1 MEEQTRF
8 GIFMM
13 TTDHI
18 YTEAILF
25 MLDSMSPN
33 DRIQLKDDIRLKQER
48 LYELNPVTI
57 QALER
62 LQGLIRASEMTRTM
76 GD

>member
-1 MEEQTRF
+1 
-8 GIFMM
+8 MM

-25 MLDSMSPN
+25 MLDSMSLN

>member
-1 MEEQTRF
+1 
-8 GIFMM
+8 MM

-18 YTEAILF
+18 YREAILF

-33 DRIQLKDDIRLKQER
+33 DRIQLKEDIRLKQER

>member
-1 MEEQTRF
+1 
-8 GIFMM
+8 MM

>member
-1 MEEQTRF
+1 
-8 GIFMM
+8 M

-33 DRIQLKDDIRLKQER
+33 DRIQLKEDIRLKQER

>member
-1 MEEQTRF
+1 
-8 GIFMM
+8 MM

-33 DRIQLKDDIRLKQER
+33 DRIQLKEDIRLKQER

>member
-1 MEEQTRF
+1 
-8 GIFMM
+8 MM

-18 YTEAILF
+18 YTEAILL
-25 MLDSMSPN
+25 MRDSMSPN

>member
-1 MEEQTRF
+1 
-8 GIFMM
+8 MM

-33 DRIQLKDDIRLKQER
+33 DRIQLKEDIRLKQER

-62 LQGLIRASEMTRTM
+62 LPGLIRASEMTRTM

>member
-1 MEEQTRF
+1 
-8 GIFMM
+8 MM

-48 LYELNPVTI
+48 LHELNPVTI

>member
-1 MEEQTRF
+1 
-8 GIFMM
+8 MM
-13 TTDHI
+13 STDHI

-33 DRIQLKDDIRLKQER
+33 DRIQLKEDIRLKQER

>member
-1 MEEQTRF
+1 
-8 GIFMM
+8 MM

-33 DRIQLKDDIRLKQER
+33 DRIQLKDDIHLKQER
-48 LYELNPVTI
+48 PYELNPVTI

>member
-1 MEEQTRF
+1 
-8 GIFMM
+8 MM

-33 DRIQLKDDIRLKQER
+33 DRIQLKEDIRLKQER
-48 LYELNPVTI
+48 LYELHPVTI

-62 LQGLIRASEMTRTM
+62 LQGLIKASEMTRTM

>member
-1 MEEQTRF
+1 
-8 GIFMM
+8 MM

-57 QALER
+57 KALER

>member
-1 MEEQTRF
+1 
-8 GIFMM
+8 MM

-48 LYELNPVTI
+48 PYELNPVTI

>member
-1 MEEQTRF
+1 
-8 GIFMM
+8 MM

-25 MLDSMSPN
+25 MLDSMRPN
-33 DRIQLKDDIRLKQER
+33 DRIQLKEDIRLKQER

-62 LQGLIRASEMTRTM
+62 LQVLIRASEMTRTM